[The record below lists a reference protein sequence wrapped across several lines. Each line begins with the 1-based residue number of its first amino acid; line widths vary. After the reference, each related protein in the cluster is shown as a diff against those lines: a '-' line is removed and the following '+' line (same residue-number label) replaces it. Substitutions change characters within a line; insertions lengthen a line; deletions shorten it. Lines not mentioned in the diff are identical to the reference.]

1 MALWFTASSNYII
14 LFLMAVYTI
23 AAFSAMAFCK
33 KETGFA
39 ICMEL
44 CRFLLHMTGYLTLLV
59 QTKDWRLIPLYLF
72 QVAFFVL
79 ADILQRRFYKNSS
92 MLLFE
97 NMLLLLSIGFLILTR
112 LSFEKSV
119 RQFVFAAAAVALSI
133 CLPFFLKKIR
143 CLSKLGWF
151 YAAGGLA
158 LLLLVLLNG
167 VSFFGAKNWL
177 SVKGIVFQPSEF
189 VKLLYLFALSALFSA
204 KWLFGKRTGQKQK
217 KGQEEEAKRQKKQG
231 KHGWDCKSWQYWL
244 QLLLVSMVAAA
255 HVGMLALSNDFGG
268 ALIFFVLYVVMIFA
282 VSGNKLLPALACI
295 AAVFAS
301 QIVYQYSGHVQERIL
316 AWKDPF
322 AHIEDEGYQIAHSM
336 FAIGNGGW
344 FGTGLTEGM
353 PGKIPVVTSDFIFP
367 AISEEFGAFFAG
379 LLLCIYINCIAWL
392 LRLALLQK
400 EKFAFAVTAGA
411 AALFGFQAFLN
422 VGGVIKMIPLTGVTL
437 PLVSYG
443 GSSLISMLLL
453 LQGAQAMQEAEM
465 QKQNEKKETQ
475 KKEIKKKEDSWE
487 KEDKEHCKNRMTG
500 ICACLML
507 MLCTA
512 VAYFLGVTVS
522 ASKAAFF
529 NDYNPRV
536 RALEQKML
544 RGKILT
550 SDGEVLA
557 QSVLGEDGM
566 VYRIYPY
573 GEGAAFLT
581 GRIKNGE
588 SGLEKTE
595 KIPLLTAELPFS
607 KAFMKKASGELLEGN
622 SVVTTLDSKLQKT
635 AYQVLDGRKG
645 AVCVLEVKTGR
656 ILAMAS
662 SPAYNPNEI
671 SETWESLR
679 LNQDAPLLNRMLNG
693 LYPPGSVFKIVTT
706 LAYLQ
711 EHTVEE
717 FAYTCSGSIQVGD
730 AKLHCYGEIAHGR
743 QTLAEAFANSCNT
756 AYAYISSLIS
766 PEVFRETAAR
776 LGIGS
781 CFDGTLP
788 YSEGNFLYEAAM
800 KPELMAQTAFGQGKT
815 MVSPFQSLL
824 IAAAIAGDGALVLP
838 YEVEQIESADGELLE
853 TRSSA
858 GTLQIMSKE
867 EADFLTECMIK
878 ASEGHMAEQK
888 AEGIVVAGKTG
899 SAEVTKQL
907 PAHAWY
913 VCFAP
918 AEEPEIAVCVL
929 IEQAGTGSRYA
940 VPAAKELLETYFYK
954 KEN

>member
-1 MALWFTASSNYII
+1 MVLWFTASSNYII
-14 LFLMAVYTI
+14 LFLMAVYVV
-23 AAFSAMAFCK
+23 AAFSAMALCK
-33 KETGFA
+33 RETGFA
-39 ICMEL
+39 FCMEL
-44 CRFLLHMTGYLTLLV
+44 CRFLLHAIGYLALFF
-59 QTKDWRLIPLYLF
+59 QTQDWRLIPFYLF

-79 ADILQRRFYKNSS
+79 AGILERRFYKNSS
-92 MLLFE
+92 VLLFE
-97 NMLLLLSIGFLILTR
+97 NMLLLLSVGFLILTR
-112 LSFEKSV
+112 LSFDKAV
-119 RQFVFAAAAVALSI
+119 RQFVFAAAAMALSI
-133 CLPFFLKKIR
+133 CLPFLLKKVR
-143 CLSKLGWF
+143 CLSKLGWV

-177 SVKGIVFQPSEF
+177 SIKGVVFQPSEF

-204 KWLFGKRTGQKQK
+204 KWLFKKKTGQRKKKEQGEGAQK
-217 KGQEEEAKRQKKQG
+217 KKKQRRW
-231 KHGWDCKSWQYWL
+231 KQDWQYWL

-282 VSGNKLLPALACI
+282 VSGNRLLPALASI

-301 QIVYQYSGHVQERIL
+301 RMVYQYSGHVQERIL
-316 AWKDPF
+316 AWKEPF
-322 AHIEDEGYQIAHSM
+322 AHIDDEGYQIAHSM

-344 FGTGLTEGM
+344 FGTGLAEGM

-379 LLLCIYINCIAWL
+379 FLLCIYINCISWL
-392 LRLALLQK
+392 LKLALEQK

-453 LQGAQAMQEAEM
+453 LQGAQAMQEAGV
-465 QKQNEKKETQ
+465 QKKKEKKEIQ
-475 KKEIKKKEDSWE
+475 KKEDDWN

-500 ICACLML
+500 ICACLIL
-507 MLCTA
+507 MLCAT

-522 ASKAAFF
+522 ASKKVFF

-536 RALEQKML
+536 KALEQRML
-544 RGKILT
+544 RGKLLT
-550 SDGEVLA
+550 LDGEVLA
-557 QSVLGEDGM
+557 QSVLGEDGI

-573 GEGAAFLT
+573 GEAAAFLT

-595 KIPLLTAELPFS
+595 KIPLLTADLSFS
-607 KAFMKKASGELLEGN
+607 KAFAKKAAGELLEGN
-622 SVVTTLDSKLQKT
+622 SVVTTLDSDLQKT

-645 AVCVLEVKTGR
+645 AVCVLEVRTGR
-656 ILAMAS
+656 VLAMAS

-679 LNQDAPLLNRMLNG
+679 INQDAPLLNRVLNG

-711 EHTVEE
+711 EHAAEE
-717 FAYTCSGSIQVGD
+717 FTYTCSGEIQVGD
-730 AKLHCYGEIAHGR
+730 AKLHCYGGAAHGR
-743 QTLAEAFANSCNT
+743 QTLTEAFANSCNA
-756 AYAYISSLIS
+756 AYAYMSSLIS

-776 LGIGS
+776 LGIGV

-788 YSEGNFLYEAAM
+788 YSEGSFSYDAAM
-800 KPELMAQTAFGQGKT
+800 KPELMAQTAFGQGRT

-824 IAAAIAGDGALVLP
+824 LAAAIAGEGTLVLP
-838 YEVEQIESADGELLE
+838 YVVEQIESADGEILE
-853 TRSSA
+853 TRTSA
-858 GTLQIMSKE
+858 GTMQMMSKE
-867 EADFLTECMIK
+867 EAAFLTECMLK
-878 ASEGHMAEQK
+878 ASERHMAEWK
-888 AEGIVVAGKTG
+888 AEGIAVAGKTG

-918 AEEPEIAVCVL
+918 AEEPEIAVCIL
-929 IEQAGTGSRYA
+929 IEQAGTGGRYA
-940 VPAAKELLETYFYK
+940 VPAAKELLKTYFYK
-954 KEN
+954 EDVK

>member
-39 ICMEL
+39 VCMGL
-44 CRFLLHMTGYLTLLV
+44 CRFLLHMTGYLTLFV

-92 MLLFE
+92 VLLFE

-112 LSFEKSV
+112 LSFEKAV
-119 RQFVFAAAAVALSI
+119 RQFVFAVMAMALSI
-133 CLPFFLKKIR
+133 CLPLLLKKIR
-143 CLSKLGWF
+143 CLPKLGWF

-177 SVKGIVFQPSEF
+177 SIKGVTFQPSEF

-204 KWLFGKRTGQKQK
+204 KWLFK
-217 KGQEEEAKRQKKQG
+217 KKEG
-231 KHGWDCKSWQYWL
+231 QYWL
-244 QLLLVSMVAAA
+244 QLLLVSAVAAA

-282 VSGNKLLPALACI
+282 VSGNRLLPALACI

-301 QIVYQYSGHVQERIL
+301 QMVYQYSGHVQERIL

-453 LQGAQAMQEAEM
+453 LQGTQAMQEAGV
-465 QKQNEKKETQ
+465 QKKKEKEEIQ
-475 KKEIKKKEDSWE
+475 KKEEPWK

-500 ICACLML
+500 ICACLIL
-507 MLCTA
+507 MLCAA
-512 VAYFLGVTVS
+512 VAYFWGVAVS
-522 ASKAAFF
+522 ASEAVFF

-536 RALEQKML
+536 KALEQKML
-544 RGKILT
+544 RGKLLT
-550 SDGEVLA
+550 LDGEVLA
-557 QSVLGEDGM
+557 QSVLGGDGT

-573 GEGAAFLT
+573 GEGAVFLT

-595 KIPLLTAELPFS
+595 KIPLLTAEPSFFE
-607 KAFMKKASGELLEGN
+607 AFVKKASGELLEGN
-622 SVVTTLDSKLQKT
+622 SVVTTLDSGLQKT
-635 AYQVLDGRKG
+635 AYQILDGKKG

-679 LNQDAPLLNRMLNG
+679 LNQDAPLLNRVLNG

-711 EHTVEE
+711 EHTAEE

-730 AKLHCYGEIAHGR
+730 AELHCYGETAHGR

-766 PEVFRETAAR
+766 PEVFRDTAAR
-776 LGIGS
+776 LGIGV
-781 CFDGTLP
+781 CFDGTLS
-788 YSEGNFLYEAAM
+788 YSEGSFSYDAAM

-824 IAAAIAGDGALVLP
+824 LAAAIAGDGTLVLP
-838 YEVEQIESADGELLE
+838 YEVEQIESADGEILE
-853 TRSSA
+853 TRASA

-867 EADFLTECMIK
+867 EADFLTECMRK
-878 ASEGHMAEQK
+878 ASERHMAEWE
-888 AEGIVVAGKTG
+888 AEGIAVAGKTG

-918 AEEPEIAVCVL
+918 AEEPEIAICVL

-940 VPAAKELLETYFYK
+940 VPAAKELLKTYFYK
-954 KEN
+954 KEH

>member
-1 MALWFTASSNYII
+1 
-14 LFLMAVYTI
+14 MAVYTI
-23 AAFSAMAFCK
+23 AAFSAMALRK
-33 KETGFA
+33 RETGIAF
-39 ICMEL
+39 CMEL
-44 CRFLLHMTGYLTLLV
+44 CRFLLHAVGYFTLFF
-59 QTKDWRLIPLYLF
+59 QTQDWRLIPFYLF

-79 ADILQRRFYKNSS
+79 AGILQRRFYSS
-92 MLLFE
+92 SSVLLFE
-97 NMLLLLSIGFLILTR
+97 NMLLLLSVGFLILTR
-112 LSFEKSV
+112 LSFDKAV
-119 RQFVFAAAAVALSI
+119 RQFVFAAAAMVLSI
-133 CLPFFLKKIR
+133 CLPFLLKKVR
-143 CLSKLGWF
+143 CLPKLGWF
-151 YAAGGLA
+151 YAAGGFA

-177 SVKGIVFQPSEF
+177 SIKGVVFQPSEF

-204 KWLFGKRTGQKQK
+204 KWVFKKRAGQKQ
-217 KGQEEEAKRQKKQG
+217 
-231 KHGWDCKSWQYWL
+231 DWQYWL

-255 HVGMLALSNDFGG
+255 HVGTLALSNDFGG

-282 VSGNKLLPALACI
+282 VSGNRLLPALACI

-316 AWKDPF
+316 AWKEPF
-322 AHIEDEGYQIAHSM
+322 AHIDDEGYQIAHSM

-367 AISEEFGAFFAG
+367 AISEEFGALFAG
-379 LLLCIYINCIAWL
+379 FLLCIYINCIAWL
-392 LRLALLQK
+392 LKLALLQK

-422 VGGVIKMIPLTGVTL
+422 AGGVTKMIPLTGVTL
-437 PLVSYG
+437 PFVSYG

-453 LQGAQAMQEAEM
+453 LQGAQAMQEAGT
-465 QKQNEKKETQ
+465 QKENEKKEIQ
-475 KKEIKKKEDSWE
+475 KKEIQKREIQKKEVQKKEVQKREIQKKEDNWE

-507 MLCTA
+507 MLCA
-512 VAYFLGVTVS
+512 VTAYFLGVTVS
-522 ASKAAFF
+522 VSQDVFF

-536 RALEQKML
+536 KALEQRML
-544 RGKILT
+544 RGKLLT

-557 QSVLGEDGM
+557 QSVLGEDGT

-573 GEGAAFLT
+573 GAAAAFLT

-595 KIPLLTAELPFS
+595 KKSLLTADLPLS
-607 KAFMKKASGELLEGN
+607 KAFIKKAKGELLEGN
-622 SVVTTLDSKLQKT
+622 SVVTTIDANLQKT

-656 ILAMAS
+656 VLAMAS

-679 LNQDAPLLNRMLNG
+679 LNQDAPLLNRVLNG

-711 EHTVEE
+711 EHTAEE
-717 FAYTCSGSIQVGD
+717 FTYTCSGSIQVGG
-730 AKLHCYGEIAHGR
+730 AELHCYGGAAHGK
-743 QTLAEAFANSCNT
+743 QTLAEAFANSCNA

-776 LGIGS
+776 LGVGIR
-781 CFDGTLP
+781 FDGTLP
-788 YSEGNFLYEAAM
+788 YSAGSFSYDAAM

-824 IAAAIAGDGALVLP
+824 LTAAIAGNGTLVLP
-838 YEVEQIESADGELLE
+838 YEVERIESADGKVLE
-853 TRSSA
+853 TRTSA
-858 GTLQIMSKE
+858 GTLKLMGEE
-867 EADFLTECMIK
+867 EAAFLTECMIK
-878 ASEGHMAEQK
+878 ASERHMADWK
-888 AEGIVVAGKTG
+888 AEGVAVAGKTG

-918 AEEPEIAVCVL
+918 AEDPEIAICVL

-940 VPAAKELLETYFYK
+940 VPAAKELLKTYFQN
-954 KEN
+954 KEFNEVYLRRAALEA